1 MDTQDR
7 LEALVRL
14 AIAQAEHAAASGNP
28 PFGAVLTDES
38 GEIVVQAGNTQVTTN
53 DPTAHAEINVLRA
66 GGAIRH
72 SPTLDGWRIH
82 VNAEPC
88 SMCLSA
94 IVKAGIVELVYGA
107 PHEAHLDPYLPA
119 VDVLARTAR
128 PPKVTGGIL
137 ADEAAARIRAAR
149 EGTDPVD

>member
-14 AIAQAEHAAASGNP
+14 AIVQAEHAAAAGNP
-28 PFGAVLTDES
+28 PFGAVLTDET
-38 GEIVVQAGNTQVTTN
+38 GQIVVQAGNTQATSC
-53 DPTAHAEINVLRA
+53 DPTAHAEINALRA
-66 GGAIRH
+66 GGAIRR
-72 SPTLDGWRIH
+72 SPSLAGWRIY

-107 PHEAHLDPYLPA
+107 PHESHLDPYLPA
-119 VDVLARTAR
+119 ADVLARASS
-128 PPKVTGGIL
+128 PPAVIGGIL
-137 ADEAAARIRAAR
+137 ADEAVAQIRAAR
-149 EGTDPVD
+149 ADTEPLD